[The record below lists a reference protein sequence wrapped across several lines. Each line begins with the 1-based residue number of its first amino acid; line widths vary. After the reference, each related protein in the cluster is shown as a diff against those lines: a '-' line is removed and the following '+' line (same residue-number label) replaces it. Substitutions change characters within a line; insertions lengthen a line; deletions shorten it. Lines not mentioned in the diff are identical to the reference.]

1 MNIFEK
7 HGIKEVC
14 DVLFEKIDKVE
25 EKYDSQ
31 RTIFLSTVLKG
42 AIKKIKVYPMTAG
55 VGSSEA
61 DGFYALAIPNVD
73 IVAAV
78 AASGTFATN
87 IENMILEDF
96 AIRQNLFTKT
106 GERYS
111 FKLNPT
117 DVLFGDFDFDT
128 NYASVPYGSEKVCII
143 KIDGSVSYDTDEV
156 MALINQN
163 LSSVP
168 YLAKGYDIT
177 YQSPTELVNTAFDGN
192 YDPTKWKE
200 SGGVGYTAA
209 STLFDGVDAVLKA
222 GVELTALT
230 DVGVVDGQDNLTPK
244 ANAKIYVMRNLNS
257 SALLTDT
264 AGEFGIAIGGTKYVY
279 TDAALKGVEY
289 IALVIVGTKAGIFEV
304 PYYSI
309 TSVNTIGWLV
319 SIAGFLTDAECADL
333 ADNHIIHTG
342 YLNVLNLGT
351 ITVSYEMTAL
361 KIKKTIKIV
370 NRYTPVLFLDTLKVS
385 TLEQTAESVSATG
398 GLGNSSLITWDFGK
412 EITLDLQDALYSP
425 ASMALQMGSD
435 ENGDLTNAVKE
446 LKSVD
451 RMEKIKATK
460 AFIIPAGNSLGKP
473 TEAEKDATATVYFNP
488 NTMKPFDDGTPIAE
502 GEVFLKWT
510 RSVAIDG
517 TSLGGKI
524 EISQDA
530 FPGTY
535 KITMTTYTRSQET
548 QKDKRMSIV
557 IPQAKMLTEQTIT
570 LEAEGDPTVFSM
582 PVKVLKPEDGK
593 SVVIETYDIEEV
605 GSAGEGGTVVVNS
618 LPTITPDSAKMYK
631 TV

>member
-31 RTIFLSTVLKG
+31 RTLFLSTVLKG
-42 AIKKIKVYPMTAG
+42 SLKKTKVYPMSGG
-55 VGSSEA
+55 VGSSEE
-61 DGFYALAIPNVD
+61 DGFYALTVSNVD
-73 IVAAV
+73 ITTA
-78 AASGTFATN
+78 AASGDFATN

-106 GERYS
+106 GVRYA
-111 FKLNPT
+111 FKTNPA
-117 DVLFGDFDFDT
+117 DVLFGDFDFDAG
-128 NYASVPYGSEKVCII
+128 YSSVPYGSEKVCIV
-143 KIDGSVSYDTDEV
+143 KIDGSVSYDTEEIMD
-156 MALINQN
+156 LIEQN

-177 YQSPTELVNTAFDGN
+177 YQSPTELVNTVYDGN

-200 SGGVGYTAA
+200 SGDGTYTAA
-209 STLFDGVDAVLKA
+209 STLFASVNMTLKNA
-222 GVELTALT
+222 VELTALT
-230 DVGVVDGQDNLTPK
+230 DVGIVDGKDNLTPK
-244 ANAKIYVMRNLNS
+244 STAKIYVLRNLNS

-264 AGEFGIAIGGTKYVY
+264 AGEFGITIGGTKYVY
-279 TDAALKGVEY
+279 TDATLKGIEY
-289 IALVIVGTKAGIFEV
+289 IALVVVGTKAGIFEA
-304 PYYSI
+304 PYYS
-309 TSVNTIGWLV
+309 TSTVNTIGWLV
-319 SIAGFLTDAECADL
+319 SSSGFLTDAECAAF
-333 ADNHIIHTG
+333 ADDRIIHTG
-342 YLNVLNLGT
+342 FINEKTLGS
-351 ITVSYEMTAL
+351 IVVSYEMTKL
-361 KIKKTIKIV
+361 MIKKTIKTV
-370 NRYTPVLFLDTLKVS
+370 NRYTPVLYLDTMKVT

-412 EITLDLQDALYSP
+412 EISLDLQDALYSP

-435 ENGDLTNAVKE
+435 AGGDLIRGVKD
-446 LKSVD
+446 LKSTD
-451 RMEKIKATK
+451 RMEKVKATR
-460 AFIIPAGNSLGKP
+460 AFIIPAGNALGKP
-473 TEAEKDATATVYFNP
+473 TEAEKDTTATVYYNP
-488 NTMKPFDDGTPIAE
+488 NTMQPFEDGTPIAE

-510 RSVAIDG
+510 RSVAMEG
-517 TSLGGKI
+517 TSLGGVI

-535 KITMTTYTRSQET
+535 RLSMTTYTRSQET
-548 QKDKRMSIV
+548 QKDKRMSII

-593 SVVIETYDIEEV
+593 SVIIQTYDIEDV
-605 GSAGEGGTVVVNS
+605 GATGEGGTVVVNS
-618 LPTITPDSAKMYK
+618 LPIITPDGAKMYK
-631 TV
+631 TI